1 MKISNNWLKK
11 YIKVDLSVEKIAS
24 YLTDLGLEVEGTSFF
39 ESVKGGLKGVVVGEI
54 IRCVQHPNAD
64 RLKLTIVKVNQDE
77 TLQIIC
83 GAPNVK
89 EGQKVPVAL
98 VGTTLYTNDG
108 NEIKIKSSKIRG
120 EDSNGMICSEDELG
134 IGVSHDGI
142 MVLDDNISIGTECSK
157 IFNITKD
164 YIFDIGLTPNRADAM
179 SHMGVS
185 RDLKASLIQ
194 KKIPYEWNTP
204 TVDFF
209 PMSSNTKII
218 NVQVDNPNACP
229 KYLGVTLSNIK
240 VKPSPLWLQGFLK
253 SIGVS
258 PINNIV
264 DITNYV
270 LHDLGQ
276 PLHAFDADK
285 IDGKIIVKTL
295 KNSTKFKTLDNSDI
309 KLSSDDLMICDENKP
324 LCLAGIYGGKSSGI
338 SVSTNNVFLESAYF
352 DPITIRKSAKR
363 HNLSTDASFRY
374 ERGIDPEITE
384 FALKR
389 AVLLMIEYAGANI
402 SSEIQESSQPLKEET
417 KLFLQYNL
425 ISKTIG
431 QTIPKEDLTNILNAL
446 DIKIENVSDEGIGL
460 SVPRYRVDVTRP
472 ADIIEEILRV
482 YGYNEINDS
491 NELKINYSEYNL
503 DSNYLLHERITNQL
517 IGKGFSEIINN
528 SIINPEYDKLSETTS
543 DKLKSIKILNPL
555 GSELSQLRKTLLYSA
570 LEVIVFN
577 LNRQQKNIKIFEL
590 GKTYFLDNK
599 NFIENR
605 SLFVGLVKSK
615 DSSHWI
621 NDLNI
626 NGFFY
631 LKGIINNLLKNL
643 GFDSYT
649 FCPLNSDFFSEGLS
663 ISLDDK
669 EIGNFGL
676 VNKNIRSS
684 FGIEEEVYATIINID
699 LLEKFNFKHKFKIKE
714 IPKFPHIQRDFSILI
729 DKEVSF
735 KSIVDLSNKTE
746 KNILKSI
753 ELFDVYEG
761 EKIPNDKKSYGI
773 RFTFL
778 DNRKTLTDNYVDKI
792 MNKLKIQFENKFNAQ
807 LRK

>member
-54 IRCVQHPNAD
+54 ISCVQHPNAD

-134 IGVSHDGI
+134 IGESHDGI
-142 MVLDDNISIGTECSK
+142 MVLDDNLSIGTECSEV
-157 IFNITKD
+157 FNVTKD

-194 KKIPYEWNTP
+194 KKIPYEWNMP
-204 TVDFF
+204 TVDLF
-209 PMSSNTKII
+209 PMSSNTNII
-218 NVQVDNPNACP
+218 NVHVDNPNACP

-240 VKPSPLWLQGFLK
+240 VKPSPLWLQDFLK

-285 IDGKIIVKTL
+285 IDGKVIVKTL
-295 KNSTKFKTLDNSDI
+295 KNSTKFKTLDNSEI

-324 LCLAGIYGGKSSGI
+324 LCLAGIYGGNSSGI
-338 SVSTNNVFLESAYF
+338 SVSTKNVFLESAYF

-363 HNLSTDASFRY
+363 HNLNTDASFRY

-417 KLFLQYNL
+417 KLFLQYDL

-431 QTIPKEDLTNILNAL
+431 QSIPKEDLTNILNAL
-446 DIKIENVSDEGIGL
+446 DIKIENVSEEGIGL
-460 SVPRYRVDVTRP
+460 RVPRYRVDVTRP

-491 NELKINYSEYNL
+491 NELKINYPEYNL

-517 IGKGFSEIINN
+517 IGKGFSETINN

-570 LEVIVFN
+570 LEVIAFN

-590 GKTYFLDNK
+590 GKTYSIDNK
-599 NFIENR
+599 KFTENR
-605 SLFVGLVKSK
+605 SLFIGLVKSK
-615 DSSHWI
+615 DSSNWI

-626 NGFFY
+626 TGFFY
-631 LKGIINNLLKNL
+631 LKGIITNLLKNL
-643 GFDSYT
+643 GLDSYIFDS
-649 FCPLNSDFFSEGLS
+649 LNSDFFSEGLS
-663 ISLDDK
+663 ISLDNK

-699 LLEKFNFKHKFKIKE
+699 LLEKFNFKNKFKIKE
-714 IPKFPHIQRDFSILI
+714 ISKFPNIQRDFSILI

-778 DNRKTLTDNYVDKI
+778 DNRKTLTDNYVDRI

-807 LRK
+807 LR

>member
-11 YIKVDLSVEKIAS
+11 YIKADLSVEKIAS

-54 IRCVQHPNAD
+54 ISCVQHPNAD
-64 RLKLTIVKVNQDE
+64 RLKLTNVKVNQDE
-77 TLQIIC
+77 ILQIIC

-89 EGQKVPVAL
+89 KGQKVPVAL
-98 VGTTLYTNDG
+98 VGTTLYANDG

-120 EDSNGMICSEDELG
+120 EDSNGMICAEDELG
-134 IGVSHDGI
+134 IGESHDGI
-142 MVLDDNISIGTECSK
+142 MVLDDSISIGTECSK
-157 IFNITKD
+157 IFNVTKD

-194 KKIPYEWNTP
+194 KKIPYEWNIP
-204 TVDFF
+204 TVDLF
-209 PMSSNTKII
+209 PMSSNTNNI

-240 VKPSPLWLQGFLK
+240 VKPSPLWLQGSLK

-285 IDGKIIVKTL
+285 IDGKVIVKTL
-295 KNSTKFKTLDNSDI
+295 KNSTKFKTLDNSEI

-338 SVSTNNVFLESAYF
+338 SVSTKNVFLESAYF

-389 AVLLMIEYAGANI
+389 AVLLMIEYADANI
-402 SSEIQESSQPLKEET
+402 SSEIQESSQALKEET
-417 KLFLQYNL
+417 KLFIQYDL
-425 ISKTIG
+425 INKTIG
-431 QTIPKEDLTNILNAL
+431 QSIPKEDLTNIINAL
-446 DIKIENVSDEGIGL
+446 DIKIENVTDEGIGL

-472 ADIIEEILRV
+472 ADVIEEILRV

-491 NELKINYSEYNL
+491 NELKINYSEYNI
-503 DSNYLLHERITNQL
+503 DSNYLLNERITTQL

-543 DKLKSIKILNPL
+543 NKLKSIKILNPL

-590 GKTYFLDNK
+590 GKTYYIDNK
-599 NFIENR
+599 KFIENR
-605 SLFVGLVKSK
+605 SLFIGLVKSK

-626 NGFFY
+626 TGFFY
-631 LKGIINNLLKNL
+631 LKGIITNLLKNL
-643 GFDSYT
+643 GFDSYI
-649 FCPLNSDFFSEGLS
+649 FDSLNSDFFSEGLS
-663 ISLDDK
+663 ISLDNQ

-684 FGIEEEVYATIINID
+684 FGIEEEVYATIINIA
-699 LLEKFNFKHKFKIKE
+699 LLEKFNFKNKFKIKE
-714 IPKFPHIQRDFSILI
+714 IPKFPNIQRDFSILI
-729 DKEVSF
+729 DKGVSF

-778 DNRKTLTDNYVDKI
+778 DNRKTLTDNYVDRI

-807 LRK
+807 LR

>member
-54 IRCVQHPNAD
+54 ISCVQHPNAD

-83 GAPNVK
+83 GAPNVEK
-89 EGQKVPVAL
+89 GQKVPVAL

-120 EDSNGMICSEDELG
+120 EDSDGMICAEDELG
-134 IGVSHDGI
+134 IGESHDGI
-142 MVLDDNISIGTECSK
+142 LVLDDNLSIGTECSEV
-157 IFNITKD
+157 FNVTKD

-194 KKIPYEWNTP
+194 KKIPYEWNMP
-204 TVDFF
+204 TVDLF
-209 PMSSNTKII
+209 PMSSNTNII
-218 NVQVDNPNACP
+218 NVHVDNPNACP

-240 VKPSPLWLQGFLK
+240 VKPSPLWLQDFLK

-285 IDGKIIVKTL
+285 IDGKVIVKTL
-295 KNSTKFKTLDNSDI
+295 KNSTKFKTLDNSEI

-324 LCLAGIYGGKSSGI
+324 LCLAGIYGGNSSGI
-338 SVSTNNVFLESAYF
+338 SVSTKNVFLESAYF

-363 HNLSTDASFRY
+363 HNLNTDASFRY

-417 KLFLQYNL
+417 KLFLQYDL

-431 QTIPKEDLTNILNAL
+431 QSIPKEDLTNILNAL
-446 DIKIENVSDEGIGL
+446 DIKIENVSEEGIGL
-460 SVPRYRVDVTRP
+460 RVPRYRVDVTRP

-491 NELKINYSEYNL
+491 NELKINYPEYNL

-570 LEVIVFN
+570 LEVIAFN

-590 GKTYFLDNK
+590 GKTYSIDNK
-599 NFIENR
+599 KFTENR
-605 SLFVGLVKSK
+605 SLFIGLVKSK
-615 DSSHWI
+615 DSSNWI

-626 NGFFY
+626 TGFFY
-631 LKGIINNLLKNL
+631 LKGIITNLLKNL
-643 GFDSYT
+643 GLDSYIFDS
-649 FCPLNSDFFSEGLS
+649 LNSDFFSEGLS
-663 ISLDDK
+663 ISLDNK

-699 LLEKFNFKHKFKIKE
+699 LLEKFNFINKFKIKE
-714 IPKFPHIQRDFSILI
+714 ISKFPNIQRDFSILI

-778 DNRKTLTDNYVDKI
+778 DNRKTLTDNYVDRI

-807 LRK
+807 LR

>member
-11 YIKVDLSVEKIAS
+11 YIKADLSVEKIAS
-24 YLTDLGLEVEGTSFF
+24 HLTDLGLEVEGTSFF
-39 ESVKGGLKGVVVGEI
+39 ESVKGGLKGVIVGEI
-54 IRCVQHPNAD
+54 ISCVKHPNAD
-64 RLKLTIVKVNQDE
+64 RLNLTKVKVNKDE

-83 GAPNVK
+83 GAPNVEK
-89 EGQKVPVAL
+89 GQKVPVAL

-120 EDSNGMICSEDELG
+120 ENSDGMICAEDELG
-134 IGVSHDGI
+134 IGESHDGI
-142 MVLDDNISIGTECSK
+142 MVLDDNLSIGTECSEV
-157 IFNITKD
+157 FNVTKD

-194 KKIPYEWNTP
+194 KKIPYEWNMP
-204 TVDFF
+204 TVDLF
-209 PMSSNTKII
+209 PMSSNTNII
-218 NVQVDNPNACP
+218 NVHVDNPNTCP

-240 VKPSPLWLQGFLK
+240 VKPSPMWLQDFLK
-253 SIGVS
+253 SIEVS
-258 PINNIV
+258 PINNVV

-285 IDGKIIVKTL
+285 IDGKVIVKTL
-295 KNSTKFKTLDNSDI
+295 KNSTKFKTLDNSEI

-324 LCLAGIYGGKSSGI
+324 LCLAGIYGGNSSGI
-338 SVSTNNVFLESAYF
+338 SVSTKNVFLESAYF

-363 HNLSTDASFRY
+363 HNLNTDASFRY

-417 KLFLQYNL
+417 KLFLQYDL

-431 QTIPKEDLTNILNAL
+431 QSIPKEDLTNILNAL
-446 DIKIENVSDEGIGL
+446 DIKIENVSEEGIGL

-491 NELKINYSEYNL
+491 KELKINYSEYNL

-570 LEVIVFN
+570 LEVIAFN

-590 GKTYFLDNK
+590 GKTYFIDNK
-599 NFIENR
+599 KFTENR
-605 SLFVGLVKSK
+605 SLFIGLVKSK
-615 DSSHWI
+615 DSSNWI

-626 NGFFY
+626 TGFFY
-631 LKGIINNLLKNL
+631 LKGIITNLLKNL
-643 GFDSYT
+643 GFDSYI
-649 FCPLNSDFFSEGLS
+649 FDSLNSDLFSEGLS
-663 ISLDDK
+663 IILDNK

-699 LLEKFNFKHKFKIKE
+699 LLEKFNFKNKFKIKE
-714 IPKFPHIQRDFSILI
+714 ISKFPNIQRDFSILI

-778 DNRKTLTDNYVDKI
+778 DNRKTLTDNYVDRI

-807 LRK
+807 LR

>member
-11 YIKVDLSVEKIAS
+11 YIKADLSVEKIAS
-24 YLTDLGLEVEGTSFF
+24 HLTDLGLEVEGTSFF

-54 IRCVQHPNAD
+54 ISCVQHPNAD
-64 RLKLTIVKVNQDE
+64 RLNLTKVKVNKDE

-134 IGVSHDGI
+134 IGESHDGI
-142 MVLDDNISIGTECSK
+142 MVLDDNLSIGTECSEV
-157 IFNITKD
+157 FNVTKD

-194 KKIPYEWNTP
+194 KKIPYEWNMP
-204 TVDFF
+204 TVDLF
-209 PMSSNTKII
+209 PMSSNTNII
-218 NVQVDNPNACP
+218 NVHVDNPNACP

-240 VKPSPLWLQGFLK
+240 VKPSPLWLQDFLK

-285 IDGKIIVKTL
+285 IDGKVIVKTL
-295 KNSTKFKTLDNSDI
+295 KNSTKFKTLDNSEI

-324 LCLAGIYGGKSSGI
+324 LCLAGIYGGNSSGI
-338 SVSTNNVFLESAYF
+338 SVSTKNVFLESAYF

-363 HNLSTDASFRY
+363 HNLNTDASFRY

-417 KLFLQYNL
+417 KLFLQYDL

-431 QTIPKEDLTNILNAL
+431 QSIPKEDLTNILNAL
-446 DIKIENVSDEGIGL
+446 DIKIENVSEEGIGL
-460 SVPRYRVDVTRP
+460 RVPRYRVDVTRP

-491 NELKINYSEYNL
+491 NELKINYPEYNL

-517 IGKGFSEIINN
+517 IGKGFSETINN

-570 LEVIVFN
+570 LEVIAFN

-590 GKTYFLDNK
+590 GKTYSIDNK
-599 NFIENR
+599 KFTENR
-605 SLFVGLVKSK
+605 SLFIGLVKSK
-615 DSSHWI
+615 DSSNWI

-626 NGFFY
+626 TGFFY
-631 LKGIINNLLKNL
+631 LKGIITNLLKNL
-643 GFDSYT
+643 GLDSYI
-649 FCPLNSDFFSEGLS
+649 FESLNSDFFSEGLS
-663 ISLDDK
+663 ISLDNK

-699 LLEKFNFKHKFKIKE
+699 LLEKFNFINKFKIKE
-714 IPKFPHIQRDFSILI
+714 ISKFPNIQRDFSILI

-761 EKIPNDKKSYGI
+761 ENIPNDKKSYGI

-778 DNRKTLTDNYVDKI
+778 DNRKTLTDNYVDRI

-807 LRK
+807 LR